1 MKADWYPARHC
12 SHRTVIPLLQS
23 SCTCLKVFQPKD
35 CFSLKLVQYHFIIY
49 KIYQFVWW
57 KKRLNVTFLHSK
69 SEATW
74 TSRAS
79 DVQHHPRA
87 ARFNLTGAFVS
98 ETQTMVMLKVCSTY
112 YTAVNHKDKG
122 TWDVVLLANSVF
134 ALLFFS
140 FKSMLFL
147 YICILR
153 LKGDRPLLPYQGI
166 CCVPNYVS
174 SDLRRIRAGSHWLLG
189 RTAPKKWSTWTFY
202 VM

>member
-1 MKADWYPARHC
+1 
-12 SHRTVIPLLQS
+12 
-23 SCTCLKVFQPKD
+23 
-35 CFSLKLVQYHFIIY
+35 
-49 KIYQFVWW
+49 
-57 KKRLNVTFLHSK
+57 
-69 SEATW
+69 
-74 TSRAS
+74 
-79 DVQHHPRA
+79 
-87 ARFNLTGAFVS
+87 
-98 ETQTMVMLKVCSTY
+98 MLKVCSTY

-122 TWDVVLLANSVF
+122 TWDVVLLANSAF

-189 RTAPKKWSTWTFY
+189 RTAPKKWST
-202 VM
+202 